1 MVGKL
6 GDPQIIVNSPV
17 ANVPNCIGSNAK
29 TLRLKHLQFPD
40 MGASGGPPD
49 GARVVHG
56 TDQPTS
62 YNDSS

>member
-1 MVGKL
+1 MVSKV
-6 GDPQIIVNSPV
+6 GDSQIIAIHLLPMYQGALV
-17 ANVPNCIGSNAK
+17 AMPR
-29 TLRLKHLQFPD
+29 RLKHLQFPD

-56 TDQPTS
+56 TDEPTS